1 MGSIGPIDLSAIS
14 RLSERWQRNISAMQY
29 LGFREMWKWETNQA
43 DSLGSPGSVW
53 GVPCASLLSNELSHT
68 PYRKGKGEALA
79 LGKAEALAQRRELRT
94 NQASYRKLH
103 QSPRHWAP
111 NHPMK
116 MPNATLADPD
126 TRLTCPD
133 TLLAPDIENVG
144 RLHLLLYFFAFFF
157 QVGI

>member
-1 MGSIGPIDLSAIS
+1 
-14 RLSERWQRNISAMQY
+14 
-29 LGFREMWKWETNQA
+29 MWKWETNQA

-111 NHPMK
+111 NHPGGRRWEHK
-116 MPNATLADPD
+116 PRRSTVTLRRPPAYLRGLEPTSGVPSD
-126 TRLTCPD
+126 LGG
-133 TLLAPDIENVG
+133 AM
-144 RLHLLLYFFAFFF
+144 
-157 QVGI
+157 

>member
-1 MGSIGPIDLSAIS
+1 
-14 RLSERWQRNISAMQY
+14 
-29 LGFREMWKWETNQA
+29 MWKWETNQA

-116 MPNATLADPD
+116 TPNATLADPD

-157 QVGI
+157 SGRDLPKTVKFW